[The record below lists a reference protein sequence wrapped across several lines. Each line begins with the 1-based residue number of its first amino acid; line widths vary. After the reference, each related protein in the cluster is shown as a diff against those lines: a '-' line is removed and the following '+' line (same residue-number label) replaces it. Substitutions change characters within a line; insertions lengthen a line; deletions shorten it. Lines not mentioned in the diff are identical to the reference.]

1 MGRRNSVS
9 SYSSHH
15 QRRLPVNT
23 AGLESQTKVSHQVC
37 TRRLCTDAGSK
48 SSWQAPGSAR
58 YGGVYH
64 WPRDE
69 NCVRIS
75 IRKANPTETMEN
87 IAEIEKKYV
96 SKTRAHIIKTFL
108 QWGYILETVSQV
120 DNILSGK
127 AFCLP
132 APLVTWHCD
141 LRSWGWWSCSSLPLS
156 IIARES
162 VCHVSEFRKTL
173 NTHNF
178 QDGFS
183 WMCTAFLSYYCKVE
197 NSNQTCKLNTL
208 KWEPLVFKML

>member
-1 MGRRNSVS
+1 MGRVCRRKEQCFFLLIS
-9 SYSSHH
+9 SPKTLACQHCRLRVPNKGQPSSLH
-15 QRRLPVNT
+15 QAPLYRCWKQKQL
-23 AGLESQTKVSHQVC
+23 
-37 TRRLCTDAGSK
+37 AGSWLCQVWR
-48 SSWQAPGSAR
+48 SLPLTT
-58 YGGVYH
+58 
-64 WPRDE
+64 RDE

-141 LRSWGWWSCSSLPLS
+141 LRS
-156 IIARES
+156 
-162 VCHVSEFRKTL
+162 
-173 NTHNF
+173 
-178 QDGFS
+178 
-183 WMCTAFLSYYCKVE
+183 
-197 NSNQTCKLNTL
+197 
-208 KWEPLVFKML
+208 